1 MKKAVQYQMVQE
13 RPNRKKKHS
22 GRTVLG
28 IFLVL
33 AMGTAVVKI
42 AHSPFLEDMTDKFLV
57 SWNSMKGIVFGK
69 NADTDW
75 QLLLVNRWNPIPA
88 GFDVKL
94 VTLSGGHQVDE
105 RIYPDLQKMF
115 DDARAEGILPMI
127 YSSYRTTQ
135 KQQQLMEDEINK
147 YRQEGYS
154 SREAKKIAE
163 TWVARPG
170 TSEHQIGLALDIT
183 SADKEAQEPAVVW
196 EWLRKNSYRYGF
208 ILRYPEDKTDI
219 TGISSEPWHFRYV
232 GETAAAELYQRG
244 ICLEEYLDGQ

>member
-1 MKKAVQYQMVQE
+1 MVQG
-13 RPNRKKKHS
+13 RSNRKKKHS

-33 AMGTAVVKI
+33 AMGTAVLKVV
-42 AHSPFLEDMTDKFLV
+42 HSPFFEDMTDKLLV
-57 SWNSMKGIVFGK
+57 SWNSLKGVVFGQT
-69 NADTDW
+69 AETDW
-75 QLLLVNRWNPIPA
+75 QLLLVNRWNPIPD

-183 SADKEAQEPAVVW
+183 SADKEKQKPAVVW
-196 EWLRKNSYRYGF
+196 EWLHKNSYRYGF

-232 GETAAAELYQRG
+232 GEKAAAELYQRD
-244 ICLEEYLDGQ
+244 ICLEEYLDR

>member
-1 MKKAVQYQMVQE
+1 MKNTVQAQIIQE
-13 RPNRKKKHS
+13 GSNRKKRHS

-33 AMGTAVVKI
+33 TMGTAVLKI
-42 AHSPFLEDMTDKFLV
+42 AHSPLFEDIMDKLLT
-57 SWNSMKGIVFGK
+57 SYNSMKSVVFGG
-69 NADTDW
+69 NAETDW
-75 QLLLVNRWNPIPA
+75 QLLLVNRWNPIPEN
-88 GFDVKL
+88 FDVTL

-115 DDARAEGILPMI
+115 DDARAEGIFPMI

-135 KQQQLMEDEINK
+135 KQQQLMEEEINK

-154 SREAKKIAE
+154 GREAKKIAE

-183 SADKEAQEPAVVW
+183 SADKKSQEPAVVW
-196 EWLRKNSYRYGF
+196 EWLRNNSYRYGF

-219 TGISSEPWHFRYV
+219 TGISPEPWHFRYV
-232 GETAAAELYQRG
+232 GEKAATEMYQRG
-244 ICLEEYLDGQ
+244 ICLEEYLDR

>member
-1 MKKAVQYQMVQE
+1 MKKAVQYQITQE
-13 RPNRKKKHS
+13 YSNRKKKHS
-22 GRTVLG
+22 GRRVLG

-33 AMGTAVVKI
+33 AMGTTVFKM
-42 AHSPFLEDMTDKFLV
+42 AHSPFFEDMVDKFFA
-57 SWNSMKGIVFGK
+57 SCNSMKGIVFGQ
-69 NADTDW
+69 NADTEW
-75 QLLLVNRWNPIPA
+75 QLLLVNRWNPIPEN
-88 GFDVKL
+88 FDVTL

-105 RIYPDLQKMF
+105 RIYPNLQKMF
-115 DDARAEGILPMI
+115 DDAREDGIFPMI

-154 SREAKKIAE
+154 QREAKKIAE

-183 SADKEAQEPAVVW
+183 SADKKSQEPAIVW
-196 EWLRKNSYRYGF
+196 KWLHENSYRYGF
-208 ILRYPEDKTDI
+208 ILRYPENKTDI

-232 GETAAAELYQRG
+232 GEEAAAEIYRRG
-244 ICLEEYLDGQ
+244 ICLEEYLDK